1 MPSSITSTPF
11 PTAEQT
17 DNRVYNQIYPLSH
30 RLTVTLNTSGKF
42 SVYLISNG
50 DNKTFKLK
58 GNFLYAVRIP
68 CICSPTSDSVCK
80 PKCDWSRP
88 PTMANVPDCPTWW
101 SPTLARRCRGRSPT
115 CATGH
120 RWSCFF
126 EVVNWLI
133 LMGGCFDAGNRRGLE
148 KDGAGGR
155 VVCSAVPWVYQSE
168 WWVFF
173 LLFGRWLYLYV
184 LGFLSGRAYLL

>member
-133 LMGGCFDAGNRRGLE
+133 LMGVVLMQETAEDLRKMGQEVESFALQYHECTKVNGECFFFYL
-148 KDGAGGR
+148 DGDFI
-155 VVCSAVPWVYQSE
+155 CTFWD
-168 WWVFF
+168 F
-173 LLFGRWLYLYV
+173 
-184 LGFLSGRAYLL
+184 